1 MRMLHFLF
9 NIQHYM
15 MFEDS
20 SKTHVP
26 CTCTFVSADVHIG
39 VCIGMRTG
47 VYTGMCTGVCI
58 GMQVLEPN
66 WHVLQQKLRAASTLD
81 ALLAHHAE

>member
-20 SKTHVP
+20 NKTHVP
-26 CTCTFVSADVHIG
+26 RTCTFVSADVHIG
-39 VCIGMRTG
+39 VC
-47 VYTGMCTGVCI
+47 TGMCTGICTGVCI

>member
-1 MRMLHFLF
+1 MRMLHPLF

-15 MFEDS
+15 MFKDS
-20 SKTHVP
+20 RKTHAP
-26 CTCTFVSADVHIG
+26 HTCTCASADVHIG
-39 VCIGMRTG
+39 VC
-47 VYTGMCTGVCI
+47 TGMCTGICTGVCI

-66 WHVLQQKLRAASTLD
+66 WHVLQQKLRASSTLD